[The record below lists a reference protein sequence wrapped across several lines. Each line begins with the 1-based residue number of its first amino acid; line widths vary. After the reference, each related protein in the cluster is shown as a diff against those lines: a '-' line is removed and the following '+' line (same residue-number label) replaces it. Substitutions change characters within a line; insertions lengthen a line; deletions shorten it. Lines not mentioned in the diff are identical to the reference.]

1 MKTQKNRRAKA
12 AIYGLF
18 ALMVVGMLTISVV
31 SAYRG
36 DYTVEGPNCNE
47 ERHEAMETAF
57 DTPDYG
63 AWYNLMTEDGRHPR
77 VVDVVTVDNFGTF
90 AEAHAAA
97 QNGDYETARELR
109 AELSLNNGNGPGD
122 GTGHKMGQGEGQQ
135 MHRNNYVDADNSGS
149 GKFKGRR

>member
-1 MKTQKNRRAKA
+1 MKTQKNRRAKS

-57 DTPDYG
+57 DTPDYD
-63 AWYNLMTEDGRHPR
+63 AWSDLMTEDGRHPR

-109 AELSLNNGNGPGD
+109 AELSLNNGNGLRD

-135 MHRNNYVDADNSGS
+135 MHRNNYVDADNSGL
-149 GKFKGRR
+149 GQGKGRR